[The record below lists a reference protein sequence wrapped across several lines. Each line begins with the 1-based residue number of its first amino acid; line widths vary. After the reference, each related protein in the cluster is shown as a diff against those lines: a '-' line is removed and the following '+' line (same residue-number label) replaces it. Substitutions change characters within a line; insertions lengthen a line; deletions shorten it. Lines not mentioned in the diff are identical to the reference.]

1 MRYLERRNQSHSTQW
16 ICRVGITT
24 GPVIGSI
31 VGIQKYVYDI
41 FGPAVNL
48 AARLEALSEPMEI
61 TLSEEMHRLIEADFR
76 FEERGEEE
84 IKGLGPTRVYT
95 LLEEGRSAAPGFA
108 GMPRSGLA
116 N

>member
-1 MRYLERRNQSHSTQW
+1 MPSSTQW

-48 AARLEALSEPMEI
+48 AARLEALSDPMEI

-76 FEERGEEE
+76 FEDRGEQE
-84 IKGLGPTRVYT
+84 IKGVGPLHIYT
-95 LLEEGRSAAPGFA
+95 LIEEGRSAASGYT
-108 GMPRSGLA
+108 GMPGPPVGFGQ
-116 N
+116 